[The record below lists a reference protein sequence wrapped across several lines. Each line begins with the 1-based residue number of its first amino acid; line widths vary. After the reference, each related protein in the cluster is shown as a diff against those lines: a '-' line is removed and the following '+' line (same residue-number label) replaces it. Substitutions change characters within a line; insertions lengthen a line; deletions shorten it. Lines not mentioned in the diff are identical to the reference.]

1 MCLFINKSLY
11 FWSEC
16 LKDEDLRLVGTSD
29 GEETSFSSTI
39 WEDEEE
45 QRFYEYLTDMKE
57 FLPSITVRPPEPVSE
72 VMRIQILFVVFSF

>member
-1 MCLFINKSLY
+1 MCLFINKAFI
-11 FWSEC
+11 FWSEYM
-16 LKDEDLRLVGTSD
+16 KDEDLRMIGTSD
-29 GEETSFSSTI
+29 GEEMAFSSTI

-72 VMRIQILFVVFSF
+72 VMRSQILFVVFSF